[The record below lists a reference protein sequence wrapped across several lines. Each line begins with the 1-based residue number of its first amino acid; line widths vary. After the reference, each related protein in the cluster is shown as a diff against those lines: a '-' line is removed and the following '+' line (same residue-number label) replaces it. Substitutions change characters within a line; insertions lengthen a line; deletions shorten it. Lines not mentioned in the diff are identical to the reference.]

1 MGFRSTEVARSDGAL
16 LAGTEDAGLED
27 DALRFGI
34 EAVAMAVRAQGCPAS
49 DNRITSLA
57 DFVSGRVGSDFG
69 GGGRTVGWWG
79 IWHGIVKKAAPVA
92 RSA

>member
-1 MGFRSTEVARSDGAL
+1 MGFRLTEVACGDGAL

-34 EAVAMAVRAQGCPAS
+34 EAVAMAIRAQGGPAS
-49 DNRITSLA
+49 DDRIASFA

-69 GGGRTVGWWG
+69 GGGRAVGWWG